1 MARDPTRD
9 RFSPCIDGSHASL
22 EHVDLDL
29 RDPRCRRRYA
39 SDSLFASLPSQAR
52 RHQRESFAP
61 CFVGLFASH
70 LVARCNPLDLVVSLL
85 DVALS
90 VSSVSH
96 RYGSRIALDTVSF
109 DLPRGSVFGLLG
121 PNGSGKSTLFRLI
134 STLVPLQSGKISVFG
149 RDVSLE
155 QTAVRGAIGV
165 VFQSSSLDRK
175 LTVLENLQC
184 QGALFG
190 IVGAELRT
198 RVQGLVAMMG
208 LEGRLHERC
217 EKLSGGLKRRTE
229 LAKGLLH
236 RPALLMLDEASTG
249 LDPTARLEFWNAL
262 SELRNRWGTTILMTT
277 HLMEE
282 AEKCDSLAIMDQG
295 RIVALASPDALRRET
310 GEMVIS
316 VSTREPVEV
325 VDALKKQFGWECT
338 VSGETVR
345 ALVSESP
352 HRFTEVLDS
361 LGPKALS
368 VTVGRPGL
376 EDVFMRKTGR
386 TFNDS

>member
-9 RFSPCIDGSHASL
+9 RFNPCIDGSHASL

-29 RDPRCRRRYA
+29 RDPRSRGRYA
-39 SDSLFASLPSQAR
+39 SDSLFASIPPQAR

-61 CFVGLFASH
+61 CFVSLFASH
-70 LVARCNPLDLVVSLL
+70 FVARCNPLDLVVSVL

-96 RYGSRIALDTVSF
+96 RYGSRIALDNVSF
-109 DLPRGSVFGLLG
+109 DIPRGAVFGLLG
-121 PNGSGKSTLFRLI
+121 PNGSGKSTLFRLV
-134 STLVPLQSGKISVFG
+134 STLVPLQAGKILVFG
-149 RDVSLE
+149 RDVDTE
-155 QTAVRGAIGV
+155 QSAVRGAIGV
-165 VFQSSSLDRK
+165 IFQSSSLDRK
-175 LTVLENLQC
+175 LTVLENLKC
-184 QGALFG
+184 QGALYG
-190 IVGAELRT
+190 IAGSELRT
-198 RVQGLVAMMG
+198 RVGSLAAMMG
-208 LEGRLHERC
+208 LEDRLHERC

-262 SELRNRWGTTILMTT
+262 SELRKQWGTTILMTT

-282 AEKCDSLAIMDQG
+282 AEKCDTLAIMDQG

-325 VDALKKQFGWECT
+325 LDVLKERFGWECT

-345 ALVSESP
+345 AIVSESP

-386 TFNDS
+386 TFNNS

>member
-1 MARDPTRD
+1 M
-9 RFSPCIDGSHASL
+9 SI
-22 EHVDLDL
+22 LDT
-29 RDPRCRRRYA
+29 
-39 SDSLFASLPSQAR
+39 
-52 RHQRESFAP
+52 
-61 CFVGLFASH
+61 
-70 LVARCNPLDLVVSLL
+70 
-85 DVALS
+85 ALHI
-90 VSSVSH
+90 SSVSH
-96 RYGSRIALDTVSF
+96 RYGSRIALDNVGF
-109 DLPRGSVFGLLG
+109 DIPRGAVFGLLG
-121 PNGSGKSTLFRLI
+121 PNGSGKSTLFRLV
-134 STLVPLQSGKISVFG
+134 STLVPVQSGTIHVFG
-149 RDVSLE
+149 RDVSTE

-190 IVGAELRT
+190 IVGAELQT
-198 RVQGLVAMMG
+198 RVQKLVAMMG
-208 LEGRLHERC
+208 LENHLHDRC

-236 RPALLMLDEASTG
+236 RPALLILDEASTG

-262 SELRNRWGTTILMTT
+262 SDLRSQWGTTILMTT

-282 AEKCDSLAIMDQG
+282 AEKCDTLAIMDQG
-295 RIVALASPDALRRET
+295 RIVAIASPDALRRET

-316 VSTREPVEV
+316 VSTREPIEV
-325 VDALKKQFGWECT
+325 ADVLKKHFGWDCT
-338 VSGETVR
+338 ISGETVR
-345 ALVSESP
+345 ALVAESP
-352 HRFTEVLDS
+352 HRFVEVLES

>member
-1 MARDPTRD
+1 
-9 RFSPCIDGSHASL
+9 
-22 EHVDLDL
+22 
-29 RDPRCRRRYA
+29 
-39 SDSLFASLPSQAR
+39 
-52 RHQRESFAP
+52 
-61 CFVGLFASH
+61 
-70 LVARCNPLDLVVSLL
+70 LDLVVSLL

-96 RYGSRIALDTVSF
+96 RYGSRIALDNVSF
-109 DLPRGSVFGLLG
+109 DIPRGAVFGLLG

-149 RDVSLE
+149 RDVTSE

-325 VDALKKQFGWECT
+325 VDVLKKRFGWECT

-345 ALVSESP
+345 AIVSESP

>member
-1 MARDPTRD
+1 
-9 RFSPCIDGSHASL
+9 
-22 EHVDLDL
+22 
-29 RDPRCRRRYA
+29 
-39 SDSLFASLPSQAR
+39 
-52 RHQRESFAP
+52 
-61 CFVGLFASH
+61 
-70 LVARCNPLDLVVSLL
+70 LDLVVSLL

-96 RYGSRIALDTVSF
+96 RYGSRIALDSVSF

-149 RDVSLE
+149 RDVTSE

-236 RPALLMLDEASTG
+236 RPALLLLDEASTG

-282 AEKCDSLAIMDQG
+282 AEKCDTLAIMDQG

-325 VDALKKQFGWECT
+325 VDVLKKRFGWECT

-345 ALVSESP
+345 AIVSESP

-376 EDVFMRKTGR
+376 EDVFIRKTGR
-386 TFNDS
+386 TFNNS